1 MNRGLKITL
10 IVVGSLVV
18 AGGVTLGVVLRSKKK
33 KKEKED
39 LIKELEETKKLEE
52 INKGLDVQQSTV
64 VAPNVQTKVIPIRN
78 LDKVI
83 NNSFA
88 EIKGVTLYPASKSNN
103 AESGHP
109 YAEGFANIRE
119 TAEVNNSLGFL
130 YDFGYTN
137 LLGKV
142 NAGTPI
148 GTIYSEQYDNMTP
161 KMRWF
166 KVKLTKKL
174 GGKEYGYVRGDNVTF
189 KGFPKKGTKSSFDGN
204 MVERYNTSY
213 QLGAEVFPHSGWN
226 INSNTVNADMFENF
240 DAKELDINL

>member
-18 AGGVTLGVVLRSKKK
+18 AGGVTLGIVMRSKKK
-33 KKEKED
+33 KKQEKEV
-39 LIKELEETKKLEE
+39 IKELEETKKLEE
-52 INKGLDVQQSTV
+52 INKGLDSQQSTV
-64 VAPNVQTKVIPIRN
+64 VAPNVQTKIIPVRN

-88 EIKGVTLYPASKSNN
+88 EIKGVTIYPASKSDN

-109 YAEGFANIRE
+109 YAEGFANVRSS
-119 TAEVNNSLGFL
+119 AEVNNISAW
-130 YDFGYTN
+130 YDPFDN
-137 LLGKV
+137 LLGKIS
-142 NAGTPI
+142 AGTPI

-174 GGKEYGYVRGDNVTF
+174 DGNQYGYVRGDNVTF
-189 KGFPKKGTKSSFDGN
+189 KGFPKKGTKSSFGGN
-204 MVERYNTSY
+204 MVEKYNTSY

-226 INSNTVNADMFENF
+226 LYTNRADGDLFENF
-240 DAKELDINL
+240 DAQQLDINL

>member
-39 LIKELEETKKLEE
+39 VIKELEETKKLEE
-52 INKGLDVQQSTV
+52 INKGLEVQQTTV
-64 VAPNVQTKVIPIRN
+64 VAPKVQTKVIPIRN
-78 LDKVI
+78 LDKGI

-88 EIKGVTLYPASKSNN
+88 EIKGVTIYPASKSNN
-103 AESGHP
+103 AELGHP
-109 YAEGFANIRE
+109 FAEGFANIRSS
-119 TAEVNNSLGFL
+119 AEVNNAWSMW
-130 YDFGYTN
+130 YDIKDN

-142 NAGTPI
+142 SAGTPI

-174 GGKEYGYVRGDNVTF
+174 GGYEYGYVRSDNVTF

-204 MVERYNTSY
+204 MVEKYNTSY

-240 DAKELDINL
+240 DAKQLDINL